1 MTVKLKLDLSPA
13 AGIRSFAVGLGL
25 SIRLD
30 RVCAHSAV
38 LALVLVAGI

>member
-25 SIRLD
+25 SGLIEFVHPVRSSL
-30 RVCAHSAV
+30 
-38 LALVLVAGI
+38 